1 MTVKETIGDRPDY
14 GAFIP
19 SQLDDYPL
27 SPTEFRI
34 FCHISRRAG
43 TTEGKFWESRRN
55 AATHCLVEPTTYDR
69 SILILEQ
76 AGLIRVKRHPN
87 KPHEIS
93 LMHYK
98 HWAKPEHLKEIRE
111 AIPSKRKKKTGGNCI
126 PERVGELHTTA
137 GGNCIPERVG
147 ELHTTA
153 GGNCSPKGTPSKLLP
168 IEGTPFKV
176 NTPLI
181 PQGGNAGELGSV
193 LKKSEVFETRESATE
208 PSALINSSPNTPE
221 AKIPIKS
228 SAAARRA
235 KKSLLAA
242 AAKPTRAP
250 DKFEAWWMIF
260 RGHAQKANC
269 RPGDRAEAVASWD
282 VLHEVG
288 TAAGDDLLAL
298 AAQILDGTEAYWQRE
313 HQRTTP
319 SVKNGCR
326 FLAKRDWLEAL
337 EWQQLHE
344 ASTALTVAPQYAPFL
359 QVWNQDRPMTWPTAD
374 EDDLDR
380 DTVRQLERL
389 IATCNGTSLERF
401 QKALQYV
408 RRDEYWGLQRVLS
421 LKEFLYSTRL
431 NEWSKKQLH
440 HESLGIGDRVGGL
453 ATAAKQAKRDV
464 ELNQILKEME
474 QDDARKRQAESERD
488 AQGNGAVLWGTAQ
501 PNASERLHNLLSV

>member
-1 MTVKETIGDRPDY
+1 MSETIGDRPDY

-87 KPHEIS
+87 KPHEIC

-98 HWAKPEHLKEIRE
+98 HWAKPEHLKGIRE

-126 PERVGELHTTA
+126 PEGIGELHTTA
-137 GGNCIPERVG
+137 GGNCIPEGIG

-153 GGNCSPKGTPSKLLP
+153 GGNCSPKGTPSKVLP
-168 IEGTPFKV
+168 VEGTPFKV

-181 PQGGNAGELGSV
+181 PQGGNAELG
-193 LKKSEVFETRESATE
+193 LKKSEVFETGESSTE
-208 PSALINSSPNTPE
+208 PSALINCSSNTSE
-221 AKIPIKS
+221 AKPSAKS

-235 KKSLLAA
+235 KKTLLTAA
-242 AAKPTRAP
+242 AAKPVHAS

-269 RPGDRAEAVASWD
+269 RPGDRAEAVGSWD
-282 VLHEVG
+282 VLHEVSI
-288 TAAGDDLLAL
+288 AAGEDLTVL
-298 AAQILDGTEAYWQRE
+298 AAHILDGTEAYWQRE
-313 HQRTTP
+313 HQRTNP

-337 EWQQLHE
+337 EWQQIYE
-344 ASTALTVAPQYAPFL
+344 ASAALTVAPQYAPFL

-389 IATCNGTSLERF
+389 IATCNGTSLGRF

-408 RRDEYWGLQRVLS
+408 RRDEYWGLQRVLT

-453 ATAAKQAKRDV
+453 AAAAKQAKRDA

-474 QDDARKRQAESERD
+474 QDDARKRQAAGDGGAEGAR
-488 AQGNGAVLWGTAQ
+488 AVLRSSTQ
-501 PNASERLHNLLSV
+501 PNAGERLYNLLSV